1 MFTLLLSET
10 KQWIRREWGTL
21 LYMTIG
27 TIIMSFAIIAL
38 TVPYKFA
45 STGLTGIALISHYA
59 WGISPAWILAFGNI
73 ILLLWGWRVLSPR
86 FVFLTLYVSSLMTIS
101 IMFFEL
107 FTYPVLHNIFL
118 AAILGGVLGG
128 LGMGLVFRGG
138 GSTGG
143 TDVIVMAARK
153 KYGIDVGMYSFYIN
167 IAILLTSWFVVDLE
181 QLLMGGVLLYI
192 ESLTIDNVLKSFD
205 RRKQLMII
213 TNHTDDVKQFIIN
226 DLDRSATII
235 DAKGAYSGEYKNM
248 LMVVLT
254 RRQAMELKRY
264 TVSIDPTAFIILSD
278 VSEVVGCGFK
288 HWKNI

>member
-153 KYGIDVGMYSFYIN
+153 KYGIDVGMYSFYTN

-213 TNHTDDVKQFIIN
+213 TNHTDDVKQFIID

>member
-213 TNHTDDVKQFIIN
+213 TNHTDDVKQFIID

>member
-59 WGISPAWILAFGNI
+59 WEISPAWILAFGNI

-213 TNHTDDVKQFIIN
+213 TNHTDDVKQFIID